1 MRFWW
6 LLLTPSFVRYHHQ
19 FIPAIIINA
28 NIETKKKKTFRFKCD
43 GNWRHSF
50 IFLTIFI
57 ATQSWVL
64 KNGQEENQKKM
75 VTYLNYLI
83 DRPTVQ
89 PTSSQQANCS
99 SHQFETLFTPNAHRN
114 YDKFHFELFSVLHVS
129 LARMCTCI
137 FFFSRSIVTPR
148 YECMYFMQ
156 QHDGDGMCRLSWE
169 IQRAS
174 IIISAVAG
182 CICEWS
188 IYYSDYIPITID
200 YYYFDLDVTN
210 ECVINWKL

>member
-1 MRFWW
+1 MAFIDAVIRS
-6 LLLTPSFVRYHHQ
+6 LSSSIHPRNHHQ
-19 FIPAIIINA
+19 REHRN
-28 NIETKKKKTFRFKCD
+28 EKKKNISVQVRWQLAAFFHISHHLHRD
-43 GNWRHSF
+43 AV
-50 IFLTIFI
+50 LTLEKW
-57 ATQSWVL
+57 SEREL
-64 KNGQEENQKKM
+64 KKM

-89 PTSSQQANCS
+89 PTTSQQDNCS